1 MPPRDVTPR
10 SRSPRRPKAVTQGEA
25 ASEDERPSLSVEV
38 AVRDTVVDAVALT
51 SAHVALVATAL
62 TLARKLDDG
71 AGMATAAVAREL
83 RCTLDAILKGA
94 ETDDDD
100 ALTGF
105 LAGLS
110 SPMEHSPFI

>member
-1 MPPRDVTPR
+1 MTQRGKPR
-10 SRSPRRPKAVTQGEA
+10 SNTQR
-25 ASEDERPSLSVEV
+25 DEPVGDDRPSLSVED
-38 AVRDTVVDAVALT
+38 AVRSTLADAEAVT

-83 RCTLDAILKGA
+83 RSTLDAILKGA

-100 ALTGF
+100 AFNGF
-105 LAGLS
+105 LVGLS
-110 SPMEHSPFI
+110 SPLVDRPFT

>member
-1 MPPRDVTPR
+1 VTQRGKPR
-10 SRSPRRPKAVTQGEA
+10 SNTQR
-25 ASEDERPSLSVEV
+25 DDDPDDDRPSLSVED
-38 AVRDTVVDAVALT
+38 AVRSTLDDAAALS

-83 RCTLDAILKGA
+83 RSTLDAILKGA

-110 SPMEHSPFI
+110 TPMVDRPFT